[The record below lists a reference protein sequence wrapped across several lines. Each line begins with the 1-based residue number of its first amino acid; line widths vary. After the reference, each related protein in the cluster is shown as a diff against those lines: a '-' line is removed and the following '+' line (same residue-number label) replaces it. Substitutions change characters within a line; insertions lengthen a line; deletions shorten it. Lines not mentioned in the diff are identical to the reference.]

1 MWQKVNPIGMRVGLV
16 KSWPCEWFGKTK
28 RTWADFFVEDIK
40 IRNYVEGQF
49 PRSGISKI
57 VIRKTAKEGEI
68 IVFTSKVGVIMGKN
82 GAKIKEIED
91 ELKKR
96 FDKEFKLTV
105 KEVKNPELSAKIM
118 AEFIASQLE
127 ARMPFRKVAKNVL
140 QKVMEKWAQGVKVQ
154 IWGRLGGTDIARTEK
169 FINGRVSLQTFRSDI
184 DYCHLQAKTKYGVLG
199 VKVWIQKWV
208 LNTKSAASSN
218 NTNTVVSKKAVI

>member
-1 MWQKVNPIGMRVGLV
+1 MGQKVNPIGMRVGIM

-40 IRNYVEGQF
+40 IRDFVESQF
-49 PRSGISKI
+49 PRSGVSKV

-68 IVFTSKVGVIMGKN
+68 IVFTSKVGVLMGKN
-82 GAKIKEIED
+82 GAKVKEFED

-140 QKVMEKWAQGVKVQ
+140 QKVMEKGAAGIKIQ
-154 IWGRLGGTDIARTEK
+154 IGGRLWGADIARSEK

-184 DYCHLQAKTKYGVLG
+184 DYCHLQAMTKYGVLG

-208 LNTKSAASSN
+208 LNTKSASSSN
-218 NTNTVVSKKAVI
+218 IAPKK